1 MGADLGDGIDIG
13 MPNKMELKP
22 NMVLTLHPSVMNQN
36 RSDGLLY
43 GNTYAVT
50 ESGFVNLTHGYADS
64 CYLEDL
70 LTEMETSGGCV

>member
-13 MPNKMELKP
+13 APNKMELKP
-22 NMVLTLHPSVMNQN
+22 NMILTLHPSVVG

-50 ESGFVNLTHGYADS
+50 ETGVQNLTDAYTGS
-64 CYLEDL
+64 SYLEDL
-70 LTEMETSGGCV
+70 LEEMG